1 MAQHLQ
7 VRNLQASIGEK
18 PILAGLDLDVK
29 AGEIHALMGPNGSGK
44 STLAN
49 VLMGHPAYTVTGGS
63 VTLDGE
69 DYLSLDTSERALRGI
84 FLAFQYPVEITGVT
98 VGKFLKRAMELRTG
112 GTGAGTARAP
122 GVPGGAAPATAGTG
136 AGAGAAAGAGRAP
149 GVAGLN
155 VTAYIKQLREVM
167 DFMEMDQAFINR
179 YLNQGF
185 SGGEKKRMEVLQ
197 MLMLNPSIAI
207 LDETDSGLDIDALK
221 VVSRGVNKLRGPGF
235 GALIITHYQRIL
247 TQIVPDFV
255 HIMYKGRIVTSGGKE
270 LVETLESRGYDW
282 IREQYG
288 IEEEANEGAVA
299 RR

>member
-7 VRNLQASIGEK
+7 VRNLQASIGDK
-18 PILAGLDLDVK
+18 PILSGLDLDIRT
-29 AGEIHALMGPNGSGK
+29 GEIHALMGPNGSGK

-49 VLMGHPAYTVTGGS
+49 VLMGHPSYQVTGGS

-69 DYLSLDTSERALRGI
+69 DYLALKTSERALKGL
-84 FLAFQYPVEITGVT
+84 FLAFQYPVEIAGVT
-98 VGKFLKRAMELRTG
+98 VGKFLKRVIELRQD
-112 GTGAGTARAP
+112 GAKGKSAP
-122 GVPGGAAPATAGTG
+122 GGDKPAPGGKSPSGG
-136 AGAGAAAGAGRAP
+136 GM
-149 GVAGLN
+149 N
-155 VTAYIKQLREVM
+155 VTAYIKQLREAM
-167 DFMEMDQAFINR
+167 DYMEMDQAFINR
-179 YLNQGF
+179 SLNQGF

-197 MLMLNPSIAI
+197 MLMLKPSLAI

-221 VVSRGVNKLRGPGF
+221 VVSKGVNRLRGPDF

-270 LVETLESRGYDW
+270 LVETLETRGYDW
-282 IREQYG
+282 IKEQYG
-288 IEEEANEGAVA
+288 IEEEANEVAAA

>member
-7 VRNLQASIGEK
+7 VRNLQASIGDK
-18 PILAGLDLDVK
+18 PILSGLDLDIRT
-29 AGEIHALMGPNGSGK
+29 GEIHALMGPNGSGK

-49 VLMGHPAYTVTGGS
+49 VLMGHPSYRVTGGS

-69 DYLSLDTSERALRGI
+69 DYLALTTSERALKGL
-84 FLAFQYPVEITGVT
+84 FLAFQYPVEIAGVT
-98 VGKFLKRAMELRTG
+98 VGKFLKRVIELRG
-112 GTGAGTARAP
+112 SGTGM
-122 GVPGGAAPATAGTG
+122 
-136 AGAGAAAGAGRAP
+136 
-149 GVAGLN
+149 N
-155 VTAYIKQLREVM
+155 VTAYIKQLREAM
-167 DFMEMDQAFINR
+167 DFMEMEQAFINR
-179 YLNQGF
+179 SLNQGF

-197 MLMLNPSIAI
+197 MLMLSPALAI

-221 VVSRGVNKLRGPGF
+221 VVAKGVNRLRGPGF

-270 LVETLESRGYDW
+270 LVEVLETRGYDW
-282 IREQYG
+282 IKQQYG